1 MLAKIVKFFHI
12 NFLDNLVAVD
22 HKDPV
27 IGGISQGKIPGGR
40 EIVTPRKVEHLIC
53 LFGGNFLR
61 AVRGAGVHYHNF
73 KTIGL
78 DGSQAFFDAG
88 FFIFSDNA
96 YGYGMHEGLLYS
108 YVLLILAT
116 QAVGLASMKLA
127 GKVNV
132 GFAAASFSS
141 ADIIS

>member
-1 MLAKIVKFFHI
+1 
-12 NFLDNLVAVD
+12 
-22 HKDPV
+22 
-27 IGGISQGKIPGGR
+27 
-40 EIVTPRKVEHLIC
+40 
-53 LFGGNFLR
+53 
-61 AVRGAGVHYHNF
+61 
-73 KTIGL
+73 
-78 DGSQAFFDAG
+78 
-88 FFIFSDNA
+88 
-96 YGYGMHEGLLYS
+96 MHEGLLYS